1 MQERFQ
7 TLETRTSW
15 GTVQIRAIGGHAV
28 RCALPFLADAP
39 SRPFR
44 VGRADAHPASR
55 FVAAALTGRE
65 AELPPLGKIPGT
77 PFQQAVWAEIARI
90 PRGETRT
97 YGELA
102 RAIGRPGACRAVAGA
117 CGQNPLPLFVP
128 CHRVV
133 AANGK
138 PGGFSPG
145 LPWKRLLLEAEQR
158 PCGK

>member
-1 MQERFQ
+1 ME
-7 TLETRTSW
+7 LKVETTW
-15 GTVQIRAIGGHAV
+15 GTIRFELLDGRV
-28 RCALPFLADAP
+28 TRCALPFLSCQPDL
-39 SRPFR
+39 PFA
-44 VGRADAHPASR
+44 VEKAGDDPASR
-55 FVAAALTGRE
+55 FVAAILAGKK
-65 AELPPLGKIPGT
+65 AKVPPLGKLGGT
-77 PFQQAVWAEIARI
+77 AFQQAVWHAIAQI
-90 PRGETRT
+90 AMGETQT

-102 RAIGRPGACRAVAGA
+102 RAIGRPGACRAVARA
-117 CGQNPLPLFVP
+117 CGQNPLPLLVP